1 MNKTR
6 KIGIIIVSVGLILL
20 ILLIYYT
27 FFRST
32 DIEEVPEPEDPPAE
46 DIGLPE
52 AEDPIVTPGDRPRG
66 LKVYDISQE
75 EEYTPGIEDVSRL
88 AMSFTERF
96 GSFSSQSNFANI
108 TDAKLFMTRSLK
120 EWADT
125 YIKRLR
131 EENPEDSY
139 YGITTQAL
147 STETINYSEED
158 GQAEIRVITHRR
170 ETGEKIEGENNFRQ
184 DLLVELKLENDSWKV
199 NAIYWQDKN

>member
-6 KIGIIIVSVGLILL
+6 KIGIMIVSLGLILL

-46 DIGLPE
+46 DVGLPVSD
-52 AEDPIVTPGDRPRG
+52 DPIVTPGDRPRG
-66 LKVYDISQE
+66 LEIYDISQE
-75 EEYTPGIEDVSRL
+75 EEHTPGLEDVSRL
-88 AMSFTERF
+88 AMSFAERF

-108 TDAKLFMTRSLK
+108 TDAKLFMTRDLK
-120 EWADT
+120 DWADT

-147 STETINYSEED
+147 STETINYSDED
-158 GQAEIRVITHRR
+158 GQAEIRVTTHRR
-170 ETGEKIEGENNFRQ
+170 ESGDEIDGENNFRQ
-184 DLLVELKLENDSWKV
+184 DLLVELEKENDRWKV
-199 NAIYWQDKN
+199 SAIYWQD

>member
-6 KIGIIIVSVGLILL
+6 KVGIIIVSIGLIIL
-20 ILLIYYT
+20 ILLIYFT

-32 DIEEVPEPEDPPAE
+32 EVEEIPEPEDSPAE

-52 AEDPIVTPGDRPRG
+52 SDEPTVTLGDRPRG
-66 LKVYDISQE
+66 LEIYDISQE
-75 EEYTPGIEDVSRL
+75 DEHVPGIEDVSRMT
-88 AMSFTERF
+88 MSFAERF
-96 GSFSSQSNFANI
+96 GSFSSQSNFVNI
-108 TDAKLFMTRSLK
+108 TDAKLFMTSSLK

-125 YIKRLR
+125 YIKSLR

-147 STETINYSEED
+147 STETINYNERD
-158 GQAEIRVITHRR
+158 GEAEIRVITHRR

-184 DLLVELKLENDSWKV
+184 DLLVQLEKENDRWKV
-199 NAIYWQDKN
+199 SAIYWQD